1 MCPPL
6 DWMLGL
12 KRKAKTPSPPHRTCI
27 LSEAADTKWTAAVP
41 HDENHDGKRWGHR
54 GKAHDPALGGGGA
67 REWGGLR
74 SRKTSQWSEHGL
86 SFEE

>member
-54 GKAHDPALGGGGA
+54 GKAHDPALGGGAPGNG
-67 REWGGLR
+67 EDCGQGKLP
-74 SRKTSQWSEHGL
+74 SGVSMD
-86 SFEE
+86 